1 MAARRLYSD
10 ELESR
15 QNLFFVFNN
24 PAQDLLHLERS
35 RAVLED
41 PFISKLG
48 LCTGPQAVT
57 GSTRM
62 QATTIETFV
71 IGLILEEAIKAIQRV
86 YQTFNPKFTTSE
98 ISDFLKG

>member
-1 MAARRLYSD
+1 MIGTVLAARRLYSD
-10 ELESR
+10 QNESS

-24 PAQDLLHLERS
+24 PAQDLLHLDRS
-35 RAVLED
+35 RAVLQD
-41 PFISKLG
+41 PYISKLG

-71 IGLILEEAIKAIQRV
+71 IGLILEEAIKAFDQF
-86 YQTFNPKFTTSE
+86 YQTF
-98 ISDFLKG
+98 